1 MQLRHVVQVLSDV
14 VAKEFGTEPFE
25 IDLGY
30 NEVFAINR
38 PEKSMPLI
46 DLIRVCGT
54 EGIHRSELAMFCAPF
69 SDFLDTESGQGQV
82 HSDYDYGAHAVEVS
96 VDIET
101 GEVEV
106 RKSIAAHD
114 IGQCINRA
122 AVEGK
127 IQGGAQNGKDM
138 L

>member
-1 MQLRHVVQVLSDV
+1 MTGNAVKNAAETRRTGLVRR

-54 EGIHRSELAMFCAPF
+54 EGIHRSELAMFRAPF
-69 SDFLDTESGQGQV
+69 SDFLDTESGEGQV
-82 HSDYDYGAHAVEVS
+82 HSDYDYGAHAVPVS
-96 VDIET
+96 VDN
-101 GEVEV
+101 V
-106 RKSIAAHD
+106 
-114 IGQCINRA
+114 
-122 AVEGK
+122 
-127 IQGGAQNGKDM
+127 
-138 L
+138 